1 MKTILKI
8 NYLLS
13 RKIIIHTSMIIN
25 EKWAEVKAKRERL
38 FFFLF
43 FFNGRTILMQE
54 SRYSE
59 CHDFSNLTDVRSV
72 GIWYSSE

>member
-1 MKTILKI
+1 MIKSKMKIILKI

-25 EKWAEVKAKRERL
+25 EKWAEVKAKRERRGG

-43 FFNGRTILMQE
+43 FFLMAEQ
-54 SRYSE
+54 Y
-59 CHDFSNLTDVRSV
+59 
-72 GIWYSSE
+72 